1 MHQAQVGV
9 HLLEPGVFLLQLL
22 ETLHVTGFH
31 ATIALLPLVERNGG
45 HAKLATNVFHFP
57 ARFVGLDRIDDL
69 CFGESRFLHNDSFK
83 VKLLGNFQM
92 SEIRGSLQDQ
102 FSVRVSSWYD
112 KKGLSPSLPNPLNE
126 LVNALANGLAGLST
140 GKVSG
145 NDLINS
151 NVASNDVSSFFSK
164 ETGAGV
170 DTTTKPKAFLNWILL
185 DEQFKIAKDASGNPV
200 SGGYSGFDQV
210 GSELQL
216 KTHLFNN
223 LAIAKSGY
231 LYVYVSNSTPNIDV
245 YFDNLQVTQIR
256 GPLLEETH
264 YYPFGL
270 TMAGISSKAAGK
282 TENKYKYNGK
292 ELNSKEFSDG
302 SGLETYDFGARNY
315 DPQIGRWHT
324 VDPKADQMRRFS
336 PYNYAFDNPLRFIDP
351 DGMSPNDWVKYKDA
365 NGNNHVDFDKNVTDQ
380 KSAEEYVN
388 NKGGKNASYVGKEGY
403 QENGY
408 KNDGDK
414 RTTYKL
420 NSDGSA
426 TPLAEGKPATTTPDP
441 ANSEPQQNET
451 YPVEATAAVM
461 GLTSEVLEQGVK
473 QGEKLADN
481 AAKAATAGSE
491 EAAQLSG
498 VAKQADALGTTL
510 KVIGKVAGVVTAYS
524 AWSNALDKGG
534 AGNYTKAVAE
544 TALLFVKINPIV
556 GIAISIADVSGLTD
570 KLFGW

>member
-1 MHQAQVGV
+1 
-9 HLLEPGVFLLQLL
+9 
-22 ETLHVTGFH
+22 
-31 ATIALLPLVERNGG
+31 
-45 HAKLATNVFHFP
+45 
-57 ARFVGLDRIDDL
+57 
-69 CFGESRFLHNDSFK
+69 
-83 VKLLGNFQM
+83 
-92 SEIRGSLQDQ
+92 
-102 FSVRVSSWYD
+102 
-112 KKGLSPSLPNPLNE
+112 
-126 LVNALANGLAGLST
+126 
-140 GKVSG
+140 
-145 NDLINS
+145 
-151 NVASNDVSSFFSK
+151 
-164 ETGAGV
+164 
-170 DTTTKPKAFLNWILL
+170 
-185 DEQFKIAKDASGNPV
+185 
-200 SGGYSGFDQV
+200 
-210 GSELQL
+210 
-216 KTHLFNN
+216 
-223 LAIAKSGY
+223 
-231 LYVYVSNSTPNIDV
+231 
-245 YFDNLQVTQIR
+245 
-256 GPLLEETH
+256 
-264 YYPFGL
+264 
-270 TMAGISSKAAGK
+270 
-282 TENKYKYNGK
+282 
-292 ELNSKEFSDG
+292 
-302 SGLETYDFGARNY
+302 
-315 DPQIGRWHT
+315 
-324 VDPKADQMRRFS
+324 
-336 PYNYAFDNPLRFIDP
+336 
-351 DGMSPNDWVKYKDA
+351 MSPNDWVKYKDA